1 MRDIFKKVCKA
12 STLLM
17 GLVTVFLLCS
27 PVKAQNW
34 EEWEKGVIALQ
45 KGEYELAKNVLMPLA
60 EDGYVLSILTVGAM
74 YEEGLGWD
82 QNSIEAYKWYSV
94 GKSLSDV
101 NGDETML
108 TLAKKVIAEL
118 SSKMTSDEL
127 AKANLLVMKFL
138 KEKCKQA
145 GGSMC

>member
-1 MRDIFKKVCKA
+1 MRVMFKKVLEA
-12 STLLM
+12 STLM
-17 GLVTVFLLCS
+17 IGLVAIFLLCS
-27 PVKAQNW
+27 PVNAQNW
-34 EEWEKGVIALQ
+34 EEWERGAIAIQ
-45 KGEYELAKNVLMPLA
+45 KGEYGVAKSVLMPLA

-82 QNSIEAYKWYSV
+82 QNSVEAYKWYSV

-101 NGDETML
+101 NGDETTL
-108 TLAKKVIAEL
+108 TMAKKVIAEL